1 MAPLL
6 TGYFVTTIILIG
18 LVPLVHLVPANGL
31 ECNVRLMATC
41 HDLDQVHCEYVELAT
56 IKKVPSC

>member
-18 LVPLVHLVPANGL
+18 LPLVHLVPANGP

-41 HDLDQVHCEYVELAT
+41 HDLDQEHCEYVELAI
-56 IKKVPSC
+56 IKKVLSS